1 MVGIMG
7 ILIIGA
13 IAYWLL
19 RMGGLD
25 TIKNTIGMGK
35 EVSSPSVSTSNG
47 GGSTNNVNNASNV
60 NRNINTNSGTHNTS
74 QQTTS
79 INGVVTRNYSSNR
92 GRLRSEILPRI

>member
-35 EVSSPSVSTSNG
+35 EVSSPSVSTSG
-47 GGSTNNVNNASNV
+47 GGGNTNVNNASNV
-60 NRNINTNSGTHNTS
+60 NRNINTTSGTHNTS